1 MKTEF
6 EMYNYIKDN
15 NYYFGKPKKID
26 DVQVHL
32 EEIES
37 ILKQNEDVKVVCGT
51 YIEGMSIG
59 VHIVA
64 ITNYRIIYTCNN
76 ILGNSIN
83 SINLEKFTDIKKV
96 NAKMASNIYIDCVG
110 NQIHFYMNLEKAD
123 ELFYKMQTVIY
134 DVVNLNKHKT
144 SLSSADEIKKYKE
157 LLDCGAITQEEFDKK
172 KKELLNL

>member
-15 NYYFGKPKKID
+15 NYYFGRPKKFD
-26 DVQVHL
+26 DVKVHL

-37 ILKQNEDVKVVCGT
+37 ILNQNEDVNVICGT

-64 ITNYRIIYTCNN
+64 ITNYRIIYSCND
-76 ILGNSIN
+76 IFGNTIN
-83 SINLEKFTDIKKV
+83 SINLEKFTDMTKV
-96 NAKMASNIYIDCVG
+96 NAKMVSNIYIDCIG
-110 NQIHFYMNLEKAD
+110 EQIHFYMNLEKAD
-123 ELFYKMQTVIY
+123 ELFYKMQNVIY
-134 DVVNLNKHKT
+134 DILNLSKQKN
-144 SLSSADEIKKYKE
+144 SISPADEIKKYKE
-157 LLDCGAITQEEFDKK
+157 LLDYGAITQDEFDKK